1 MNEPQ
6 QTGWHAVIQGSGLIR
21 ISLVMSCVTL
31 HAMDV
36 FVIATILP
44 SVVQDID
51 GVAFYAWPAALYIVT
66 SIMGAASG
74 GIVGTNL
81 GLRRALTIAATIYL
95 AGSIVCALAP
105 QMWVFLIGRAIQGL
119 GSGLMVALAYAMV
132 RHLFDEHKRP
142 HVFAYMSVIWGL
154 AALVGPILAGAL
166 AQLGFWRGVYW
177 LTILV
182 FALILTLA
190 RRALPQTSSDMSSG
204 TGSPAR
210 LPWERLVLL
219 GAAILCVT
227 ISGQTDHLGFRLALI
242 IGAVFGVGGMLWLDH
257 IADNPL
263 LPSRPTSLA
272 KVVGAGYWIFFLIS
286 FSFTPLNVFLPLLAQ
301 RLHEVP
307 PSLAGYV
314 SAAMSLGWSA
324 AASAVAGATPRWQR
338 ILIVSGPLC
347 VLAGIAGQ
355 SIFVVAGPV
364 WGLIGMVFLTGLGI
378 GQCHAH
384 VSNQAMSNARTG
396 EEALTASAI
405 PTMQSLGFAF
415 GAATAGL
422 LASISGMSA
431 GISVDSLTSL
441 TEWIY
446 GFALFPAVGTV
457 IVALR
462 LYWLIRPT
470 PSTS

>member
-1 MNEPQ
+1 MSEPQ

-21 ISLVMSCVTL
+21 IALIMSCVTL

-74 GIVGTNL
+74 GIVGSNL

-95 AGSIVCALAP
+95 VGSLVCALAP
-105 QMWVFLIGRAIQGL
+105 QMWVFLTGRAVQGL
-119 GSGLMVALAYAMV
+119 GSGLMVSLAYAMV
-132 RHLFDEHKRP
+132 RHLFDEHHRP
-142 HVFAYMSVIWGL
+142 HVFAYMSVIWGVG
-154 AALVGPILAGAL
+154 ALVGPILAGAL

-177 LTILV
+177 LTIPV
-182 FALILTLA
+182 FALILTLG
-190 RRALPQTSSDMSSG
+190 RRALPSTPPNIG
-204 TGSPAR
+204 PNAR
-210 LPWERLVLL
+210 LPWERLLLL

-227 ISGQTDHLGFRLALI
+227 ISGQTDHLGLRFSL
-242 IGAVFGVGGMLWLDH
+242 IGAAIFGVGGMLWLDH
-257 IADNPL
+257 IAENPL
-263 LPSRPTSLA
+263 LPSRPASLA
-272 KVVGAGYWIFFLIS
+272 RVVGACYWVFFLIS
-286 FSFTPLNVFLPLLAQ
+286 FSFTPLNIFLPLLAQ

-314 SAAMSLGWSA
+314 SAAMSLGWSVA
-324 AASAVAGATPRWQR
+324 AFAVAGASPRWQR
-338 ILIVSGPLC
+338 ILIISGPLC
-347 VLAGIAGQ
+347 ILVGITGQ
-355 SIFVVAGPV
+355 SIFVVAGPI
-364 WGLIGMVFLTGLGI
+364 WGLVAMVFLTGLGI

-384 VSNQAMSNARTG
+384 VSNHAMSNAKAG

-405 PTMQSLGFAF
+405 PTMQSMGFAF

-431 GISVDSLTSL
+431 GISIDSLTSL
-441 TEWIY
+441 TDWIY
-446 GFALFPAVGTV
+446 GFAIFPAIGTV
-457 IVALR
+457 LVALR
-462 LYWLIRPT
+462 IVWLIRQQL
-470 PSTS
+470 STS